1 MPGEGAYACL
11 AKSSFLI
18 VNVLLGAYNKEKVL
32 VGAFSGNFETSRSL
46 VDSSSTES
54 YLWIVVLSD
63 GAALHVAA
71 AQRGNMLETGNMQ

>member
-1 MPGEGAYACL
+1 MPGEGPHACL

-18 VNVLLGAYNKEKVL
+18 VNVPLGAYNFL
-32 VGAFSGNFETSRSL
+32 VGAFSGHFETSRSL

-71 AQRGNMLETGNMQ
+71 AQRGNVLETGNMQ

>member
-1 MPGEGAYACL
+1 MH
-11 AKSSFLI
+11 
-18 VNVLLGAYNKEKVL
+18 
-32 VGAFSGNFETSRSL
+32 FETSRSL

-71 AQRGNMLETGNMQ
+71 AQRGNMLETGNME

>member
-1 MPGEGAYACL
+1 M
-11 AKSSFLI
+11 
-18 VNVLLGAYNKEKVL
+18 LLVAALSEHW
-32 VGAFSGNFETSRSL
+32 ETSRSL

-71 AQRGNMLETGNMQ
+71 AQRGNMLETGNME